1 MSDLDQHLRQRGLMP
16 STRKTYSNMAVQAGD
31 DPVAWLQSLVD
42 ARRPVGTLAPARAS
56 VRHRLESEGKSD
68 EEIRAVL
75 PRARGRK
82 SRVREALSPEALA
95 SYYAAVEAHAHD
107 PIRTILLL
115 LPRTGLRISEACA
128 LRHDDISER
137 DGRILLRVLGKGD
150 KPRIVPLGDAGSAL
164 LRRHLDSA
172 QGRRDPIWVFPG
184 RGGALTTA
192 AVRKVTRRLRDL
204 VPGFAEL
211 SPHVLRHTYATS
223 LLAEGVDI
231 RSLQALLGH
240 ESIATTMR
248 YLHPSTDEL
257 ARSIGR
263 LKGI

>member
-16 STRKTYSNMAVQAGD
+16 ATRRTYRTLAAQGGD
-31 DPVAWLQSLVD
+31 DPVAWLQALVD

-56 VRHRLESEGKSD
+56 VRHRLEAEGKSE
-68 EEIRAVL
+68 EEIRALL

-95 SYYAAVEAHAHD
+95 VYYAAVEAHAHE
-107 PIRTILLL
+107 PIRTILAL
-115 LPRTGLRISEACA
+115 LPRSGLRISEACA
-128 LRHDDISER
+128 LRHDDVGER
-137 DGRILLRVLGKGD
+137 DARVFLRVLGKGD
-150 KPRIVPLGDAGSAL
+150 KPRVVPLGEEGTAL
-164 LRRHLDSA
+164 LRRHLESA
-172 QGRRDPIWVFPG
+172 QGRRSPIWIFPG
-184 RGGALTTA
+184 RGGSITTA

-257 ARSIGR
+257 ARSIGKI
-263 LKGI
+263 KGI